1 MTFAVQHS
9 GLKLCLQPFS
19 DCTTCCTL
27 EYVIWHTRNKCYC
40 TCVLPGSTVDGW
52 MHDSCL
58 GGASILDLLWYISRV
73 QILRKNLRK
82 WERAELEFVMRAR
95 ALYKLEAL
103 GCTDSHFFAGN
114 HILLTSWENLSKH
127 KMSICTFG
135 NAPLV
140 VGCQNSSSRMKKS
153 PARKNV
159 LQYSTVPVP
168 GKIVL

>member
-1 MTFAVQHS
+1 MKERHLALDDV
-9 GLKLCLQPFS
+9 
-19 DCTTCCTL
+19 CCTAQWSEAL
-27 EYVIWHTRNKCYC
+27 STALLWLHHLLYSGVSHATRNKCYC

-52 MHDSCL
+52 MHDYCL

-135 NAPLV
+135 NAPVCLTID
-140 VGCQNSSSRMKKS
+140 
-153 PARKNV
+153 RKGGN
-159 LQYSTVPVP
+159 LGFIPY
-168 GKIVL
+168 